1 MNRTETLAFNLA
13 QVRERIASAE
23 ARAGR
28 KPGSVALVAVSK
40 KMPASDV
47 LASLHAGQ
55 IDFGENYAQE
65 LRDKRVQ
72 VQKALGA
79 LPPPAWHF
87 IGPLQGNKAKY
98 VAGTAA
104 LIHSLDTTA
113 LLDEVD
119 RRVPEGHV
127 QRCLVQVNVADEG
140 QKRGVSTA
148 DLAQLLDHFARCP
161 RLRCEGFMLI
171 PPQSDDAEAAR
182 PFFRALRELLVTHAA
197 LPRTGVQLAEL
208 SMGMSHDLEV
218 AVEEGATLV
227 RVGTAIYG
235 ARG

>member
-1 MNRTETLAFNLA
+1 MNRAETLATNLA
-13 QVRERIASAE
+13 QVRERITRAE

-28 KPGSVALVAVSK
+28 KPGSVTLVAVSK

-47 LASLHAGQ
+47 LASLQAGQ

-65 LRDKRVQ
+65 LRDKRVE
-72 VQKALGA
+72 VQNSLGA
-79 LPPPAWHF
+79 LAKPAWHF

-104 LIHSLDTTA
+104 LIHSLDSTA
-113 LLDEVD
+113 LLDEVN
-119 RRVPEGHV
+119 RRVPENLT

-148 DLAQLLDHFARCP
+148 NLATLLDHFARCP
-161 RLRCEGFMLI
+161 RLSCEGFMLI
-171 PPQSDDAEAAR
+171 PPQSDEPESAR
-182 PFFRALRELLVTHAA
+182 PFFRALRELLATHASV
-197 LPRTGVQLAEL
+197 PRPGVRLAEL

-235 ARG
+235 ARV

>member
-1 MNRTETLAFNLA
+1 MNRAETLAMNLA
-13 QVRERIASAE
+13 QVRERITRAE

-28 KPGSVALVAVSK
+28 KPGSVTLVAVSK

-47 LASLHAGQ
+47 LASLRAGQ

-65 LRDKRVQ
+65 LRDKRGEVQ
-72 VQKALGA
+72 RELGA
-79 LPPPAWHF
+79 MPVPAWHF

-104 LIHSLDTTA
+104 LIHSMDTPA

-119 RRVPEGHV
+119 RRVPEGQV

-140 QKRGVSTA
+140 QKRGVSTTNLGA
-148 DLAQLLDHFARCP
+148 LLDHFGQCS

-171 PPQSDDAEAAR
+171 PPQSEDPKSAR
-182 PFFRALRELLVTHAA
+182 PFFRALRELMATHATIQ
-197 LPRTGVQLAEL
+197 RTGVQLVEL

-227 RVGTAIYG
+227 RVGTAIFG
-235 ARG
+235 ARV